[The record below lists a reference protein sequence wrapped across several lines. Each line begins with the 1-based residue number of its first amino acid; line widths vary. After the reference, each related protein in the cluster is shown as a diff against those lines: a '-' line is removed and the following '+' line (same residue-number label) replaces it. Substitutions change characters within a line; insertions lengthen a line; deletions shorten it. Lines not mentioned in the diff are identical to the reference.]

1 MSVGDLKTDGL
12 KGNNFPWQLKML
24 QGLQGIINAIIA
36 IPVPVPTPALSKVP
50 VIERIS
56 GTTLLINVA
65 IQSIS
70 IACPASSSTYI
81 NVSTD
86 NSVTLVSVRPGETV
100 YYDAGTLNNY
110 FAANL
115 FEIDCTLSPG
125 DALITYI
132 I

>member
-24 QGLQGIINAIIA
+24 KGLQGIINAIIA
-36 IPVPVPTPALSKVP
+36 IPTTSALSKIP

-56 GTTLLINVA
+56 GTTLSINVG

-70 IACPASSSTYI
+70 IACTTISSTFI
-81 NVSTD
+81 EVSTD
-86 NSVTLVSVRPGETV
+86 NGLSSVKIRPGETV
-100 YYDAGTLNNY
+100 YYDAGALNNY
-110 FAANL
+110 FDNFL
-115 FEIDCTLSPG
+115 FQIDTTAGG

>member
-24 QGLQGIINAIIA
+24 KGLQGIINAIIA
-36 IPVPVPTPALSKVP
+36 IPPTPTIPALSKVP

-56 GTTLLINVA
+56 GVTLGISVQ

-70 IACPASSSTYI
+70 IACPVTSGAPI

-86 NSVTLVSVRPGETV
+86 NGTNFTGIYPGETV
-100 YYDAGTLNNY
+100 YYDAGPLNNY

-115 FEIDCTLSPG
+115 FQIETLSG
-125 DALITYI
+125 GEALITYI